1 MNGFIKHHYS
11 NSVYNTERSFK
22 RDIKLLNDNY
32 IYNNSFQPSEISFL
46 NNQNTINKNFQN
58 TKNSNLKNEKISLT
72 EPSSIEIEKVK
83 ILNPNTQS
91 MHNSIN
97 NQNLKQN
104 IINESNQ
111 IKNNENNF
119 QNIFKEF
126 TPKNNIA
133 NTYIKKT
140 NLKNNNVQINQYR
153 KINQTQNSNY
163 NNYRMNKVSH
173 INNCNSYYQNLSS
186 TNSKIYN
193 PKNENNNSNNYNN
206 NNNNY
211 YNNNN
216 IYYNN
221 QSNPAKINNDINNN
235 LTNKINFY
243 TYINQSKNNIPK
255 EKIGSPNIS
264 KQNSFNENIN
274 DKENMI
280 KRNKSMSP
288 NPLIY
293 TSNINNYQNNFYVQY
308 TTPRLENL
316 YYKEKIEEIEN
327 ESINLSILADDLI
340 QGFELDKKSNLDEKN
355 NNKLIEESILQYDN
369 NDIFIP
375 LNTTIKQMR
384 KNIDDFQIGNFSE
397 DKKDDENELSK
408 TLIVNKNN
416 DYNDNLNKQNEFS
429 QTLNNPHLNRKN
441 LIHQNHNNQTRTRN
455 INKPLEN
462 NNFNILNNQF
472 KNQININDKIN
483 NNNNTNNNNKINN
496 KNINEQ
502 KLENKNIEKENLI
515 YNQNPQKQN
524 IYFQKS
530 INQEEFKIEENKNY
544 IENNNDAMKKSI
556 NEKYNPVHSIILEVS
571 ENKELSMTSKLDL
584 ESPFKNSTINP
595 QSKDSKQN
603 KIDDIKKNS
612 INKNLIKENKDLLN
626 ENPIIKIY
634 NNNQININ
642 LNEPFL
648 EDSDE
653 ENNIIL
659 KEIINNAKLKEL
671 KEEEEKK
678 KEKEEKEEKEKEKDK
693 KLKNNNSKVVFQ
705 IDNNV
710 ELLYNSNDEITK
722 IDILH
727 LNNKKI
733 EKKKEKNI
741 SSYMSLLKS
750 NKKPK
755 SIIKKDD
762 KNNILINENFVM
774 DFTDSSDLEY
784 SPDEDEENL

>member
-32 IYNNSFQPSEISFL
+32 IYNNSFQPSEICFL

-243 TYINQSKNNIPK
+243 TYINQNKNNIPK

-308 TTPRLENL
+308 TSPRLENL

-384 KNIDDFQIGNFSE
+384 KNIDDFKIGNFSE

-462 NNFNILNNQF
+462 NNFNILNKQN

-515 YNQNPQKQN
+515 YNQNAQKQN

-530 INQEEFKIEENKNY
+530 INQEEFKIEGNNDY
-544 IENNNDAMKKSI
+544 IETNNNIMKKSI
-556 NEKYNPVHSIILEVS
+556 TEIYNPVNNNIILEVS

-612 INKNLIKENKDLLN
+612 INKNLIKDRELFN
-626 ENPIIKIY
+626 ENPIKKIY

-642 LNEPFL
+642 INEPFL

-653 ENNIIL
+653 ENNLIL
-659 KEIINNAKLKEL
+659 KEIIKNAKLKEL
-671 KEEEEKK
+671 KE
-678 KEKEEKEEKEKEKDK
+678 KEEKDER
-693 KLKNNNSKVVFQ
+693 LKNNKSKVVFQ
-705 IDNNV
+705 FDNDI
-710 ELLYNSNDEITK
+710 ELLYDSNDKITK
-722 IDILH
+722 MDILH
-727 LNNKKI
+727 LNNNKI
-733 EKKKEKNI
+733 EKIKEKNI
-741 SSYMSLLKS
+741 SSYISLLKS
-750 NKKPK
+750 NNKPK
-755 SIIKKDD
+755 SIIKKYN
-762 KNNILINENFVM
+762 KSEILINENFVM
-774 DFTDSSDLEY
+774 DFIDSSDLEY
-784 SPDEDEENL
+784 SPDDDEENR